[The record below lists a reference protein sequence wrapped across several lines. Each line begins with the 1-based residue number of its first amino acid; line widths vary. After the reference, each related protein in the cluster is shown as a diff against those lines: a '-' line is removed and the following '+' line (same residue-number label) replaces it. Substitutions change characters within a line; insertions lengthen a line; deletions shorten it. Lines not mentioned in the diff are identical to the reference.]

1 MGYLHGLQGMA
12 ERNEN
17 PVDLAVLFLAMQ
29 HGLCFEELDSREVRL
44 LGKGTLYEFIE
55 DNEEELLENMNNP
68 AGISEIS
75 PSREYIDAFCE
86 ETIQLYAETGD
97 ADLSKSRFNHPY
109 FIEGYIRAATVLR
122 NVTKEKLISAGH
134 ENFRQRISPAG
145 NRAYHQTRLEGRDMK
160 EAMRSFWRVVHQPE
174 RRRPRITAVR
184 DTGLVLDTGRAISFG
199 IAVLKVQHDELEL
212 SREDR
217 VRLRDLLQLR
227 NWGDALQAVL

>member
-1 MGYLHGLQGMA
+1 MATAAMKGGSQVPSGAMTAEERKVIFSDAREVVRKSSEAVGYLHGLQGMA

-68 AGISEIS
+68 AGISEVS
-75 PSREYIDAFCE
+75 PSREYIEEFCE
-86 ETIQLYAETGD
+86 ETIQLYADTGD

-122 NVTKEKLISAGH
+122 NVKDSLFDYFTMTTH
-134 ENFRQRISPAG
+134 
-145 NRAYHQTRLEGRDMK
+145 
-160 EAMRSFWRVVHQPE
+160 
-174 RRRPRITAVR
+174 
-184 DTGLVLDTGRAISFG
+184 VL
-199 IAVLKVQHDELEL
+199 
-212 SREDR
+212 
-217 VRLRDLLQLR
+217 
-227 NWGDALQAVL
+227 